1 MEYLLLIVFFSG
13 TYNIANKINLKIFKT
28 NNDEIL
34 DIFSISIIFL
44 IIYLINSYQLILN
57 IKVDYANY
65 LVFIIICLSSF
76 FYITD
81 IIKKKTAFIFKKFN
95 YYLLV
100 IFFLYF
106 ILLGFP
112 VAEEDSL
119 RYHLPIAKKIL
130 NNNFFDNYWLDY
142 ITISSQEFI
151 NVLFL
156 CLNTENGSSII
167 NFIFLMLYFKAA
179 IYFYKNN
186 NLCNEDQSNL
196 LILLSSPYLVSL
208 LTSQKLYFMPSF
220 LVTLVFVYLYLNAR
234 KIDNYKLHL
243 MGFVITFCFVT
254 KATFVP
260 YFILFYISIIWLKK
274 NIKNILHFYFYHF
287 ITFIII
293 YIPILYIK
301 YKIFNDPFIPFISL
315 NSENIEW
322 YKEYKFSLTAWEMDF
337 TDNIKNNFLKLI
349 ITPIKL
355 IIPLSLSDI
364 FKCLGIG
371 VIFVF
376 SLSQKNKYVFLLILF
391 FFLNIFLLLNTQ
403 TRWFLPF
410 LILISFLSTF
420 RKNQILSKI
429 IKVQSIAII
438 SVLVPLALITLLYN
452 FKIINADK
460 VINKFQSSAA
470 IIKEVNKITKG
481 NKVFTNINH
490 WYKLKNYVP
499 IYYPKLSVMQNK
511 NIYLDEIKNNDYAL
525 WEDKSFD
532 IKDLANEYLH
542 CNEYKLVKSFMLN
555 NTRNFLLEKEKSEFN
570 LYQLTK
576 CQ

>member
-1 MEYLLLIVFFSG
+1 MFIFFFLHYR
-13 TYNIANKINLKIFKT
+13 YN
-28 NNDEIL
+28 
-34 DIFSISIIFL
+34 
-44 IIYLINSYQLILN
+44 
-57 IKVDYANY
+57 
-65 LVFIIICLSSF
+65 
-76 FYITD
+76 
-81 IIKKKTAFIFKKFN
+81 KKKTAFIFKKFN

-391 FFLNIFLLLNTQ
+391 FFFKY
-403 TRWFLPF
+403 F
-410 LILISFLSTF
+410 S
-420 RKNQILSKI
+420 I
-429 IKVQSIAII
+429 IKYPNKMVFAF
-438 SVLVPLALITLLYN
+438 LN
-452 FKIINADK
+452 F
-460 VINKFQSSAA
+460 
-470 IIKEVNKITKG
+470 
-481 NKVFTNINH
+481 
-490 WYKLKNYVP
+490 
-499 IYYPKLSVMQNK
+499 
-511 NIYLDEIKNNDYAL
+511 
-525 WEDKSFD
+525 
-532 IKDLANEYLH
+532 
-542 CNEYKLVKSFMLN
+542 
-555 NTRNFLLEKEKSEFN
+555 NFVSFN
-570 LYQLTK
+570 L
-576 CQ
+576 

>member
-81 IIKKKTAFIFKKFN
+81 ILKKKTAFIFKKFN

-167 NFIFLMLYFKAA
+167 NFIYLMLYFKAA

-429 IKVQSIAII
+429 IKIQSIAII

-542 CNEYKLVKSFMLN
+542 CNEYKLVKSFILN
-555 NTRNFLLEKEKSEFN
+555 NTRNFLIKKQKSEFN

>member
-1 MEYLLLIVFFSG
+1 MEYLLLIIFFSG

-57 IKVDYANY
+57 IKANY
-65 LVFIIICLSSF
+65 MNYLIFIIICLSSF

-81 IIKKKTAFIFKKFN
+81 ILKKKTAFIFKKFN
-95 YYLLV
+95 YYLLI

-112 VAEEDSL
+112 AAEEDSL

-142 ITISSQEFI
+142 ITISSQEFL

-167 NFIFLMLYFKAA
+167 NFIYLMLYFKAA
-179 IYFYKNN
+179 IYFYKKN

-254 KATFVP
+254 KATFTP

-274 NIKNILHFYFYHF
+274 NIKDILHFYFYHL

-293 YIPILYIK
+293 CIPIFYIK

-337 TDNIKNNFLKLI
+337 TDNIKNKFLKLI

-376 SLSQKNKYVFLLILF
+376 SLSQKNKYLFLLILF
-391 FFLNIFLLLNTQ
+391 FFLNVFLLLNTQ

-420 RKNQILSKI
+420 KKNQILSKI

-438 SVLVPLALITLLYN
+438 SVLAPLALITLLYN
-452 FKIINADK
+452 FKIINDDK

-499 IYYPKLSVMQNK
+499 VYYPKISVMQNK

-532 IKDLANEYLH
+532 IKYLANEYLH
-542 CNEYKLVKSFMLN
+542 CYEYKLVKSFMLN
-555 NTRNFLLEKEKSEFN
+555 SPRNFLIKREKSEFN
-570 LYQLTK
+570 LYQLTR